1 MPDAIP
7 ACFRAA
13 AAPGG
18 RASASSGS
26 GSGAGTSLATSVY
39 DTRLGLAALS
49 WSRAALGLSLRA
61 VLRVSSAAPSPS
73 AASDYGDG
81 DGDGEVVEYEG
92 ECDGDG
98 DEETVVAVRVRPW
111 LLWRR
116 RGSKRFRVRGGRRVV
131 DVAWDLS
138 RARFPPSGGSP
149 EPSSGYFV
157 AVVVDGEM
165 AVVAGDM
172 AEEAY
177 RKTKA
182 RRPPGP
188 PPALVSR
195 REHVSMRDGGR
206 GHRTCVVVRGK
217 EREIS
222 VDLVSRA
229 AAQGQQGRE
238 KDRERD
244 RAEVGMSVSV
254 DGDRVLHVRRLRWK
268 FRGTEK
274 VDLGGGDRVLV
285 SWDLHN
291 WLFPARDASP
301 PDAAVAAAALTAAVA
316 PPAHAVFVFRFELAG
331 CDDGEERD
339 PADDAKEKELLDKAG
354 GVGVGGGGGWAGYV
368 GRWGRGGDW
377 SESSSNGEKRRRKRG
392 QASRLAKASSSS
404 SASVASSSASWASG
418 STVMDWG
425 SPEEAELQSGDG
437 FSLLVYAWKN

>member
-1 MPDAIP
+1 MPNAIP

-18 RASASSGS
+18 RAGRASATAPSGS
-26 GSGAGTSLATSVY
+26 GSGTASSGAGTSLATSVY
-39 DTRLGLAALS
+39 ETRLGLAALS

-61 VLRVSSAAPSPS
+61 VLRVSAG
-73 AASDYGDG
+73 DDEDDDG
-81 DGDGEVVEYEG
+81 DGGGEDGEEA
-92 ECDGDG
+92 
-98 DEETVVAVRVRPW
+98 TVAVRVRPW

-116 RGSKRFRVRGGRRVV
+116 RGSKRFRVRDRRV
-131 DVAWDLS
+131 DLAWDLS
-138 RARFPPSGGSP
+138 RARFPPSGSP

-157 AVVVDGEM
+157 AVVVDGEI

-177 RKTKA
+177 RKTRA

-188 PPALVSR
+188 GPVLVSR
-195 REHVSMRDGGR
+195 REHVSMRDAGAGR
-206 GHRTCVVVRGK
+206 GHRTCVLVRGK

-222 VDLVSRA
+222 VDLVSRG
-229 AAQGQQGRE
+229 QGQPKEQR
-238 KDRERD
+238 DRDRD

-254 DGDRVLHVRRLRWK
+254 DGERVLHVRRLRWK
-268 FRGTEK
+268 FRGSEK

-301 PDAAVAAAALTAAVA
+301 PDAAAAAA
-316 PPAHAVFVFRFELAG
+316 PPAHAHAVFVFRFELADG
-331 CDDGEERD
+331 GSGEERD
-339 PADDAKEKELLDKAG
+339 SADARAKEVPDKAG
-354 GVGVGGGGGWAGYV
+354 RGGWAGYV
-368 GRWGRGGDW
+368 GRWGRGRDW
-377 SESSSNGEKRRRKRG
+377 SESSSNGEKRRKRG
-392 QASRLAKASSSS
+392 PARRLAMASSSS

-425 SPEEAELQSGDG
+425 SPEDAELQRGDG

>member
-7 ACFRAA
+7 ACFRRVA

-18 RASASSGS
+18 RASPGS
-26 GSGAGTSLATSVY
+26 GPGSGVGTSLATSVY
-39 DTRLGLAALS
+39 TTRLGLAALT

-61 VLRVSSAAPSPS
+61 VLRVSAGPAPSPS
-73 AASDYGDG
+73 ASDYGDG
-81 DGDGEVVEYEG
+81 EVEYGGAEKGDGEG
-92 ECDGDG
+92 EQDA
-98 DEETVVAVRVRPW
+98 TVAVRLRPW

-116 RGSKRFRVRGGRRVV
+116 RGSKRFRARGRRV
-131 DVAWDLS
+131 DLAWDLS
-138 RARFPPSGGSP
+138 RARFAASGSP
-149 EPSSGYFV
+149 EPVSGYFV

-165 AVVAGDM
+165 AVAAGDM

-177 RKTKA
+177 RKTRA

-188 PPALVSR
+188 GSGPGPALVSR
-195 REHVSMRDGGR
+195 REHVSMRDGAGG
-206 GHRTCVVVRGK
+206 GHRTCVVVRGR
-217 EREIS
+217 EREIA

-229 AAQGQQGRE
+229 QGQGQG
-238 KDRERD
+238 RERD

-274 VDLGGGDRVLV
+274 LDLGAGDRVLV
-285 SWDLHN
+285 SWDLHD

-301 PDAAVAAAALTAAVA
+301 PAATA

-331 CDDGEERD
+331 RDGEERD
-339 PADDAKEKELLDKAG
+339 PADAREKEVLQ
-354 GVGVGGGGGWAGYV
+354 VGGGLAGYV
-368 GRWGRGGDW
+368 DGRRWGRGDW
-377 SESSSNGEKRRRKRG
+377 SESSSSGEKRRTRG

>member
-13 AAPGG
+13 AAAPGG
-18 RASASSGS
+18 RASAAASSGS
-26 GSGAGTSLATSVY
+26 ASGAGTSLATSVY
-39 DTRLGLAALS
+39 ETRLGLAALS

-61 VLRVSSAAPSPS
+61 VLRVPS
-73 AASDYGDG
+73 ASDYGG
-81 DGDGEVVEYEG
+81 GGEEAEYE
-92 ECDGDG
+92 CDY
-98 DEETVVAVRVRPW
+98 DEEEEEAVAVRVRPW

-116 RGSKRFRVRGGRRVV
+116 RGSKRFRVRDRRV
-131 DVAWDLS
+131 DLAWDLS
-138 RARFPPSGGSP
+138 RARFPPSGSP

-172 AEEAY
+172 ADEAY
-177 RKTKA
+177 RRTKA
-182 RRPPGP
+182 ARPPGP
-188 PPALVSR
+188 GPVLVSR
-195 REHVSMRDGGR
+195 REHVSMREGAGGGGGG

-222 VDLVSRA
+222 VDLVSRGG
-229 AAQGQQGRE
+229 QG
-238 KDRERD
+238 KERD

-254 DGDRVLHVRRLRWK
+254 DRERVLHIRRLRWK

-274 VDLGGGDRVLV
+274 VDLGGGDRILV

-291 WLFPARDASP
+291 WLFPAPRDTTA
-301 PDAAVAAAALTAAVA
+301 PDAALLAAAAL
-316 PPAHAVFVFRFELAG
+316 PPAHAVFVFRFELA
-331 CDDGEERD
+331 DG
-339 PADDAKEKELLDKAG
+339 PAHSKEKEKEPLPLDDDNRG
-354 GVGVGGGGGWAGYV
+354 PLQGDGGWAGYV
-368 GRWGRGGDW
+368 GRWGRGDW
-377 SESSSNGEKRRRKRG
+377 SESSSNGERRRKRG
-392 QASRLAKASSSS
+392 QARRLAKASSSS

-425 SPEEAELQSGDG
+425 SPEEDELQRGHG

>member
-1 MPDAIP
+1 MPDAMP
-7 ACFRAA
+7 ACFRGA

-26 GSGAGTSLATSVY
+26 ASGGAGTSLATSVY
-39 DTRLGLAALS
+39 ETRLGLAALS

-61 VLRVSSAAPSPS
+61 VLRVSTGPSS
-73 AASDYGDG
+73 SSDYGCDDG
-81 DGDGEVVEYEG
+81 GAAEYEY
-92 ECDGDG
+92 DDD
-98 DEETVVAVRVRPW
+98 DEEATVAVRVRPW

-116 RGSKRFRVRGGRRVV
+116 RGSNRFRVRDRRV
-131 DVAWDLS
+131 DLAWDLS
-138 RARFPPSGGSP
+138 RARFPPSGSP

-182 RRPPGP
+182 QRPPGP
-188 PPALVSR
+188 GPVLVSR
-195 REHVSMRDGGR
+195 REHVSMRDAGGGGGGR

-222 VDLVSRA
+222 LDLVARG
-229 AAQGQQGRE
+229 QGQGQGQGQAKEQR
-238 KDRERD
+238 DRD
-244 RAEVGMSVSV
+244 RAEVGLSVSV
-254 DGDRVLHVRRLRWK
+254 DGERVLHVRRLRWK
-268 FRGTEK
+268 FRGSEK

-291 WLFPARDASP
+291 WLFPARDTSP
-301 PDAAVAAAALTAAVA
+301 PGASASAAAVAALAAAAT
-316 PPAHAVFVFRFELAG
+316 PSAHAVFVFRFELSG
-331 CDDGEERD
+331 GGNGEERES
-339 PADDAKEKELLDKAG
+339 ADAKEKELLDKA
-354 GVGVGGGGGWAGYV
+354 GGGGWAGYV
-368 GRWGRGGDW
+368 GRWGRGDW
-377 SESSSNGEKRRRKRG
+377 SESSSNGEKRGKRG
-392 QASRLAKASSSS
+392 QARRLAKASSSS

-425 SPEEAELQSGDG
+425 SPEDAELQSGDG
-437 FSLLVYAWKN
+437 FSLLVYAWKS

>member
-1 MPDAIP
+1 MPDAMP
-7 ACFRAA
+7 ACFRGV

-18 RASASSGS
+18 RASASATASSGS
-26 GSGAGTSLATSVY
+26 AAGTSLATSVY
-39 DTRLGLAALS
+39 ETRLGLATLS

-61 VLRVSSAAPSPS
+61 VLRVSAALGPSS
-73 AASDYGDG
+73 SSDYGCDDG
-81 DGDGEVVEYEG
+81 AEYEEEEDGE
-92 ECDGDG
+92 
-98 DEETVVAVRVRPW
+98 EEATVAVRVRPW

-116 RGSKRFRVRGGRRVV
+116 RGSKRFRVRDRRV
-131 DVAWDLS
+131 DLAWDLS
-138 RARFPPSGGSP
+138 RARFPPSGSP

-165 AVVAGDM
+165 TVVAGDM

-188 PPALVSR
+188 GPLLVSR
-195 REHVSMRDGGR
+195 REHVSMRDGAAGR

-222 VDLVSRA
+222 VDLVSRGQQ
-229 AAQGQQGRE
+229 QGQGQAKEQR
-238 KDRERD
+238 DRD

-254 DGDRVLHVRRLRWK
+254 DGERVLHVRRLRWK
-268 FRGTEK
+268 FRGSEK
-274 VDLGGGDRVLV
+274 VDVGGGDRVLV

-291 WLFPARDASP
+291 WLFPTRDTSP
-301 PDAAVAAAALTAAVA
+301 PDASAAAAALAAAAA
-316 PPAHAVFVFRFELAG
+316 PPAHAVFVFRFELADAG
-331 CDDGEERD
+331 DGDERD
-339 PADDAKEKELLDKAG
+339 TTEGKEKELLDKAG
-354 GVGVGGGGGWAGYV
+354 KGGWAGYV
-368 GRWGRGGDW
+368 GRWGRGDW
-377 SESSSNGEKRRRKRG
+377 SESSSNGEKRRKRG
-392 QASRLAKASSSS
+392 QARRLAKASSSS

-425 SPEEAELQSGDG
+425 SPEDAELQSGDG

>member
-18 RASASSGS
+18 GRASSGP
-26 GSGAGTSLATSVY
+26 GGAGTSLATSVY
-39 DTRLGLAALS
+39 ETRLGLAALS

-61 VLRVSSAAPSPS
+61 VLRVSSAAS
-73 AASDYGDG
+73 ASDYGEEA
-81 DGDGEVVEYEG
+81 GEAYE
-92 ECDGDG
+92 DDD
-98 DEETVVAVRVRPW
+98 DEAVVAVRVRPW

-116 RGSKRFRVRGGRRVV
+116 RGSRRFRVRDRRV
-131 DVAWDLS
+131 DLAWDLS
-138 RARFPPSGGSP
+138 RARFPPSGSP

-177 RKTKA
+177 RRTRA

-188 PPALVSR
+188 GPVLVSR
-195 REHVSMRDGGR
+195 REHVSMRDR
-206 GHRTCVVVRGK
+206 GHRTCVAVRGR
-217 EREIS
+217 EREIA
-222 VDLVSRA
+222 VDLVSRG
-229 AAQGQQGRE
+229 QGKE
-238 KDRERD
+238 RERD
-244 RAEVGMSVSV
+244 RAAEVGMSVSV

-301 PDAAVAAAALTAAVA
+301 PDAAAALAAAAAAA
-316 PPAHAVFVFRFELAG
+316 AATPPAHAVFVFRFELAG
-331 CDDGEERD
+331 GEGAEERD
-339 PADDAKEKELLDKAG
+339 PTDDSREEEEEKEKEPVDGKATAG
-354 GVGVGGGGGWAGYV
+354 RGWAGYV
-368 GRWGRGGDW
+368 GRWGRGGGGGGGGGDW
-377 SESSSNGEKRRRKRG
+377 SESSSNGEKRRRRG
-392 QASRLAKASSSS
+392 QARRLAKASSSS

-425 SPEEAELQSGDG
+425 SPQEAELQRGDG

>member
-1 MPDAIP
+1 
-7 ACFRAA
+7 
-13 AAPGG
+13 
-18 RASASSGS
+18 
-26 GSGAGTSLATSVY
+26 
-39 DTRLGLAALS
+39 
-49 WSRAALGLSLRA
+49 
-61 VLRVSSAAPSPS
+61 
-73 AASDYGDG
+73 
-81 DGDGEVVEYEG
+81 
-92 ECDGDG
+92 
-98 DEETVVAVRVRPW
+98 VAVRVRPW

-116 RGSKRFRVRGGRRVV
+116 RGSKRFRVRGRRVV
-131 DVAWDLS
+131 DLAWDLS
-138 RARFPPSGGSP
+138 RARFAASGGSP
-149 EPSSGYFV
+149 EPCSGYFV

-188 PPALVSR
+188 GPVLVSR
-195 REHVSMRDGGR
+195 REHVSMRDGGGR

-229 AAQGQQGRE
+229 AQGRE
-238 KDRERD
+238 RERERD

-291 WLFPARDASP
+291 WLFPARDTSP
-301 PDAAVAAAALTAAVA
+301 PDAAAAAAAAAALAAAVT

-331 CDDGEERD
+331 CNGEERD
-339 PADDAKEKELLDKAG
+339 PAADAKEELLDSAG
-354 GVGVGGGGGWAGYV
+354 GGGGGWAGYV
-368 GRWGRGGDW
+368 GRWGRGDW

>member
-1 MPDAIP
+1 MPDAMP
-7 ACFRAA
+7 ACFRGA

-18 RASASSGS
+18 RASAAAPSGS
-26 GSGAGTSLATSVY
+26 GSASSGAGTSLATSVY
-39 DTRLGLAALS
+39 ETHLGLAALS

-61 VLRVSSAAPSPS
+61 VLRVSAGASPPSGYGC
-73 AASDYGDG
+73 DDGVEYGD
-81 DGDGEVVEYEG
+81 DDDDDDGEEA
-92 ECDGDG
+92 
-98 DEETVVAVRVRPW
+98 TVAVRVRPW

-116 RGSKRFRVRGGRRVV
+116 RGSKRFRVRDRRV
-131 DVAWDLS
+131 DLAWDLS
-138 RARFPPSGGSP
+138 RARFPPSGSP

-177 RKTKA
+177 RKTRA

-188 PPALVSR
+188 GPVLVSR
-195 REHVSMRDGGR
+195 REHVSMRDAGAGR
-206 GHRTCVVVRGK
+206 GHRTCVLVRGK

-222 VDLVSRA
+222 VDLVSRG
-229 AAQGQQGRE
+229 QGQGQGQPRE
-238 KDRERD
+238 QRDRD

-254 DGDRVLHVRRLRWK
+254 DGERVLHVRRLRWK
-268 FRGTEK
+268 FRGSEK

-301 PDAAVAAAALTAAVA
+301 PDAAAAAAALAAAAA
-316 PPAHAVFVFRFELAG
+316 PPAHAVFVFRFQLADG
-331 CDDGEERD
+331 GSGEERD
-339 PADDAKEKELLDKAG
+339 SADAREKELPDKA
-354 GVGVGGGGGWAGYV
+354 GGGGWAGYV
-368 GRWGRGGDW
+368 GRWGRGDW
-377 SESSSNGEKRRRKRG
+377 SESSSNGEKRRKRG
-392 QASRLAKASSSS
+392 QARRLAKASSSS

-425 SPEEAELQSGDG
+425 SPEDAELQRGDG

>member
-13 AAPGG
+13 AAPSG
-18 RASASSGS
+18 RASPAPSGSGS

-39 DTRLGLAALS
+39 DTRLGLATLS
-49 WSRAALGLSLRA
+49 WSRAPLGLSLRA
-61 VLRVSSAAPSPS
+61 VLRVSAGPAPAPSPS
-73 AASDYGDG
+73 ASDYGDG
-81 DGDGEVVEYEG
+81 EVEY
-92 ECDGDG
+92 D
-98 DEETVVAVRVRPW
+98 DEEEEATVAVRVRPW

-116 RGSKRFRVRGGRRVV
+116 RGSKRFRVRDRRV
-131 DVAWDLS
+131 DLAWDLS
-138 RARFPPSGGSP
+138 RARFPPSGSP

-172 AEEAY
+172 ADEAY
-177 RKTKA
+177 RKTRA
-182 RRPPGP
+182 RRPAGPGP
-188 PPALVSR
+188 VLVSR
-195 REHVSMRDGGR
+195 REHVSMRDGAGGGGR
-206 GHRTCVVVRGK
+206 GHCTCVVVRGR

-229 AAQGQQGRE
+229 QGQG
-238 KDRERD
+238 RERD
-244 RAEVGMSVSV
+244 RPEVGMSVSV

-268 FRGTEK
+268 FRGTER

-301 PDAAVAAAALTAAVA
+301 PDAAAAAPV
-316 PPAHAVFVFRFELAG
+316 PPAHAIFVFRFELA
-331 CDDGEERD
+331 DAGEERD
-339 PADDAKEKELLDKAG
+339 PADAKEEELLDNAG
-354 GVGVGGGGGWAGYV
+354 TGGGGWPGYV
-368 GRWGRGGDW
+368 SGWGRGDW
-377 SESSSNGEKRRRKRG
+377 SESSSNGGEKRRKRG

-425 SPEEAELQSGDG
+425 SAEEAQLQSGDG